1 MCFTFTIPELLYQSY
16 LKTQIIRIKNTSI
29 FNQYFF
35 TKHIIQAYLFA
46 IKLIHLH
53 FLYIIQS
60 TNY

>member
-1 MCFTFTIPELLYQSY
+1 MCFTISELLYQSY

-29 FNQYFF
+29 FNQYCF
-35 TKHIIQAYLFA
+35 TKHIIQVYLFA